1 MNQAIA
7 SMDNLS
13 VKDRGDVITK
23 VFNKPA
29 FSKIRVFAHRSTNT
43 HTCTLA
49 EKFSR
54 GVLSEEPKILIFPF
68 PTTVPSK
75 LSSPIF
81 DKVPHDAKI
90 RLIVWPRGRRDCSMA
105 RG

>member
-13 VKDRGDVITK
+13 VKDREFDVITK

-43 HTCTLA
+43 HTCLHSQTPMRAHGDVGCARTLD
-49 EKFSR
+49 R
-54 GVLSEEPKILIFPF
+54 
-68 PTTVPSK
+68 
-75 LSSPIF
+75 
-81 DKVPHDAKI
+81 
-90 RLIVWPRGRRDCSMA
+90 VW
-105 RG
+105 

>member
-7 SMDNLS
+7 SMDKLS

-49 EKFSR
+49 DACAHGDVGCTRTLTES
-54 GVLSEEPKILIFPF
+54 GSILW
-68 PTTVPSK
+68 
-75 LSSPIF
+75 
-81 DKVPHDAKI
+81 HH
-90 RLIVWPRGRRDCSMA
+90 RLV
-105 RG
+105 